1 MSWLPKK
8 TIVVPIDFSEDS
20 SRAAQVA
27 LEMAVAPANVHLLH
41 VLFPLENTAPA
52 VIWGN
57 VDNKSRREHVQHAF
71 DELVKNHGLLGATI
85 AIEVGDPGLEIAD
98 YAARQKAELI
108 IIPSHGYHGIKRIVM
123 GSVTERVLRHAE
135 CPVLVLRTH
144 NAE

>member
-8 TIVVPIDFSEDS
+8 TVVVPVDFSADS
-20 SRAAQVA
+20 ANTIAVA
-27 LEMAVAPANVHLLH
+27 LELAGATENVHLLH
-41 VLFPLENTAPA
+41 VMFPLETASPA

-57 VDNKSRREHVQHAF
+57 IDEKTRKNHVQQEF
-71 DELVKNHGLLGATI
+71 DKLIMTRNLAGAHV

-98 YAARQKAELI
+98 YAERHKADLI
-108 IIPSHGYHGIKRIVM
+108 VIPSHGYHGVKRVIL
-123 GSVTERVLRHAE
+123 GSVTERVLRHAK

>member
-8 TIVVPIDFSEDS
+8 TIVVPIDFSDDS

-27 LEMAVAPANVHLLH
+27 LEMVAAPANVHLLH
-41 VLFPLENTAPA
+41 VMFPLENAAPA

-57 VDNKSRREHVQHAF
+57 VDNKSRREHVQQAF

-98 YAARQKAELI
+98 YAARHQAELI
-108 IIPSHGYHGIKRIVM
+108 VIPSHGYHGIKRVVM